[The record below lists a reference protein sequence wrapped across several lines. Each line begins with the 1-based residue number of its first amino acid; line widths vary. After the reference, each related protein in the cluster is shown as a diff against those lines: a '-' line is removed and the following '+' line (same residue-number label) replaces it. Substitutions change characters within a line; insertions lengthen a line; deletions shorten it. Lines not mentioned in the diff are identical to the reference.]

1 MEPSAQRVA
10 DRYLV
15 KLAVQEVYSYPAP
28 HIKTAANRGITPA
41 VVQAFLEG
49 FYLPVHTGRVAF
61 RGLVQKAQQL
71 IKMFGKAPRLW
82 AKFKKLLG
90 IERLT
95 DIPKA
100 IKELA
105 KRGYRA
111 LQKVLGKAFQKW
123 PLKLYTLEKGK
134 LKGLNGLIDML
145 VKKSPAATRFF
156 QKARIK
162 TDQFG
167 EWLKKAAPTLS
178 AVLMT
183 AIYIWIWLNV
193 VEFEWDMQGLTDA
206 ITGTLSLSDLL
217 ASLPSSGL
225 GFLLHA
231 FQLGTF
237 TLLPATIIARILWMV
252 AHRYIEW
259 TGSGF
264 RVNQQAI
271 AEDFGVSAAAVP
283 SQI

>member
-1 MEPSAQRVA
+1 MEPSVQRIT

-15 KLAVQEVYSYPAP
+15 KLAVQEVYTHPTP
-28 HIKTAANRGITPA
+28 LIKTASSQGLTPA
-41 VVQAFLEG
+41 VVQAFMEG
-49 FYLPVHTGRVAF
+49 FYLPMHTGRVAF
-61 RGLVQKAQQL
+61 RGLVQKAKQL
-71 IKMFGKAPRLW
+71 VQLFGKAPQLW
-82 AKFKKLLG
+82 KRFKALIG
-90 IERLT
+90 IEGLM

-105 KRGYRA
+105 KRGYQA
-111 LQKVLGKAFQKW
+111 LQKVLHKAFQKW

-134 LKGLNGLIDML
+134 LHGLNALIDML
-145 VKKSPAATRFF
+145 LKKSPAASRFF
-156 QKARIK
+156 QKAKVK

-167 EWLKKAAPTLS
+167 IWLRKAAPTLS
-178 AVLMT
+178 AVLVT
-183 AIYIWIWLNV
+183 AIYMWIWMNV

-206 ITGTLSLSDLL
+206 VTGSLSLSDLL

-225 GFLLHA
+225 GFLLKS
-231 FQLGTF
+231 FRFGTF
-237 TLLPATIIARILWMV
+237 TLLPATIVARVLWMV

-271 AEDFGVSAAAVP
+271 AEDFGVPVAAVP
-283 SQI
+283 TQV